1 MRRKKLI
8 GKHIVK
14 NERLGRGK
22 TLPYVRD
29 DHIYF
34 RSGFP
39 VGALFS
45 AATLCLISLVNQH

>member
-22 TLPYVRD
+22 TLPYVRRS
-29 DHIYF
+29 HI
-34 RSGFP
+34 
-39 VGALFS
+39 FS
-45 AATLCLISLVNQH
+45 

>member
-39 VGALFS
+39 VGALS
-45 AATLCLISLVNQH
+45 QQQHYV